1 MRVNIMGYEFILL
14 LVMSYA
20 LGSFPS
26 AYLAGKLIKNIDIRE
41 HGSGN
46 VGATNVFRVL
56 GKTWGIVTLAV
67 DILKGSLAIILAK
80 SILSTDQEYGSWIL
94 LAFGLMAFLGHLFP
108 VWLKFKGG
116 KGVAV
121 GAGVFLALIP
131 VEMGFILTFFVL
143 VVALTRYVSL
153 GSVLSALFLPLSVYL
168 NPLREQ
174 DNDLYPYLIA
184 TSVIALAVLVM
195 HWGNIK
201 RLLRGEEHKISFRSK
216 SKQHTASE

>member
-1 MRVNIMGYEFILL
+1 MVHEFILL
-14 LVMSYA
+14 FAMSYV

-26 AYLAGKLIKNIDIRE
+26 AYLAGKLIKNIDIRD

-56 GKTWGIVTLAV
+56 GKTWGIVTLSV

-80 SILSTDQEYGSWIL
+80 SILSVDHEYGSLIL
-94 LAFGLMAFLGHLFP
+94 LACGLMAFLGHLFP

-121 GAGVFLALIP
+121 GAGVFLVLIP
-131 VEMGFILTFFVL
+131 VEMGVILTFFVI

-174 DNDLYPYLIA
+174 DSDLYPYLIA
-184 TSVIALAVLVM
+184 ASVIALAVLVM

-201 RLLRGEEHKISFRSK
+201 RLVKGEEHKITFRSK
-216 SKQHTASE
+216 SKEPGGSE

>member
-1 MRVNIMGYEFILL
+1 MAYEYILL
-14 LVMSYA
+14 LTLSYG

-26 AYLAGKLIKNIDIRE
+26 AYLAGRLVKNIDIRD

-56 GKTWGIVTLAV
+56 GKTWGIVTLFV
-67 DILKGSLAIILAK
+67 DILKGSLTIILAK
-80 SILSTDQEYGSWIL
+80 AILPIDQEYGSWIL
-94 LAFGLMAFLGHLFP
+94 LACGLIAFLGHIFP

-121 GAGVFLALIP
+121 GAGVFLVLIP
-131 VEMGFILTFFVL
+131 VEMGVILTFFAL
-143 VVALTRYVSL
+143 VVGLTRYVSL
-153 GSVLSALFLPLSVYL
+153 GSVLSAFFLPFSVYL

-184 TSVIALAVLVM
+184 ASVIALAVLIM
-195 HWGNIK
+195 HRDNIK
-201 RLLRGEEHKISFRSK
+201 RLLRGEEHKITFGSK
-216 SKQHTASE
+216 SRQSGASE